1 MLIWISLGLVI
12 ALVTFVVT
20 IVWWKV
26 GDQWADDEYKK
37 FGHGGGGPKGPAPT
51 VINDF
56 DSNDP
61 TSADQSSSDAG

>member
-56 DSNDP
+56 DSADP
-61 TSADQSSSDAG
+61 TSADRTTTDAG